1 MPRRMK
7 YGISGSSGSTG
18 AIGSIPNSANIFST
32 SSEGVL
38 DQGLIGDSGI
48 PGTLTGT
55 VLGEC
60 LRISFQSFIRANST
74 NWIPVVCTQPN
85 NIFFFYR
92 MHQHVGVNILSAVNA
107 VVMAELITGPGNKIV
122 PAQLGIDLVFCGK
135 ILVAF
140 ACECEK
146 LLGGQ
151 RGAVF

>member
-1 MPRRMK
+1 MK

-18 AIGSIPNSANIFST
+18 AIGSMPNSANIFST

-85 NIFFFYR
+85 NIFFLTLCA
-92 MHQHVGVNILSAVNA
+92 ILTDREMTLMGRSASFS
-107 VVMAELITGPGNKIV
+107 I
-122 PAQLGIDLVFCGK
+122 
-135 ILVAF
+135 
-140 ACECEK
+140 ACTSMSE
-146 LLGGQ
+146 
-151 RGAVF
+151 